1 MFFPKILKIILIVF
15 LNLFFVLSCFE
26 VETKD
31 KKDKYEISIQKKDK
45 DKIKIDEKVFYLLL
59 TIFNSNEPLEING
72 SWKDNNENSYKIYAM
87 KNPYLGLSGFWQKQ
101 NQPKTIVDFDNTAKV
116 LYVKS
121 LNEPSNVDCN
131 ANGINNEQ
139 GIECYSRIVWTNYQ
153 DKLYICEIV
162 SNKATLEQAKNDST
176 TADSSNPDVSG
187 CGANPWIQLQR
198 IR

>member
-1 MFFPKILKIILIVF
+1 MNFPKILKIILIVF

-72 SWKDNNENSYKIYAM
+72 IWKDNNENSYKIYAM

-121 LNEPSNVDCN
+121 H
-131 ANGINNEQ
+131 
-139 GIECYSRIVWTNYQ
+139 
-153 DKLYICEIV
+153 
-162 SNKATLEQAKNDST
+162 
-176 TADSSNPDVSG
+176 
-187 CGANPWIQLQR
+187 
-198 IR
+198 